1 MLENYVLA
9 YCVVRVTK
17 DGGLVAWV
25 YDNAYCLHVPPG
37 AEEPMVRSYGSA

>member
-25 YDNAYCLHVPPG
+25 YDTAYCLHVPPG